1 MLVANVEF
9 KPRVIQN
16 DIILAIVQLVVPPVI
31 RICLCFFLFIIS
43 LLILLKMP
51 ATNVLYLKIIDH
63 NLKFQSHIDN
73 IVF

>member
-63 NLKFQSHIDN
+63 NLKFQSYIDN